1 MKNAE
6 TVIDALA
13 ELLKQKETENEILR
27 WRIQDL
33 EKSVKA
39 AEEAAATAEAK
50 NAGVLC
56 KKQIEYRGADNEN
69 R

>member
-27 WRIQDL
+27 WKIQDL
-33 EKSVKA
+33 EKTVKA
-39 AEEAAATAEAK
+39 AEDAAAAAAK

-56 KKQIEYRGADNEN
+56 KKQIEYRGADNEQ

>member
-27 WRIQDL
+27 WKIQDL
-33 EKSVKA
+33 EKTVKA
-39 AEEAAATAEAK
+39 AEDAAKEAAAK

-56 KKQIEYRGADNEN
+56 KKQIEYRGAENEK